1 MRDGLS
7 SWCRRCHADA
17 TRRYREA
24 NREELNARRRVV
36 PTYTFNPKRMK
47 WEPNA
52 DPRPKSKL
60 R

>member
-17 TRRYREA
+17 TRRYREVHGP
-24 NREELNARRRVV
+24 ELNARRRVV
-36 PTYTFNPKRMK
+36 AAYIFDPEKLTTVPNP
-47 WEPNA
+47 